1 MSTSIGSITS
11 HHHPPRMGGPG
22 GESPMKQVMS
32 GAASLLGMDDEQLRS
47 ALRSGATLAG
57 LATEKGVSQ
66 DDLLSAVT
74 SGLEAAGPPPG
85 AQAAQGADLTAIA
98 TDIVNGPGPARHH
111 HGGPRPGGGRGGGV
125 GDDGDDMAARLQS
138 VTSAL
143 GMDET
148 SFFDAL
154 SSGTSLSDLAQQH
167 NVSSSTLRSLL
178 LGPVAVDTAV

>member
-1 MSTSIGSITS
+1 
-11 HHHPPRMGGPG
+11 
-22 GESPMKQVMS
+22 
-32 GAASLLGMDDEQLRS
+32 
-47 ALRSGATLAG
+47 
-57 LATEKGVSQ
+57 
-66 DDLLSAVT
+66 
-74 SGLEAAGPPPG
+74 
-85 AQAAQGADLTAIA
+85 
-98 TDIVNGPGPARHH
+98 
-111 HGGPRPGGGRGGGV
+111 
-125 GDDGDDMAARLQS
+125 MAARLQS